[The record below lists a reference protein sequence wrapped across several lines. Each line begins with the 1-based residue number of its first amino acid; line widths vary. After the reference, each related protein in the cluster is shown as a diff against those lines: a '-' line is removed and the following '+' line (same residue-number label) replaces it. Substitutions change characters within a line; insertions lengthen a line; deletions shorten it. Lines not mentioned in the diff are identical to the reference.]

1 MIMKKTLV
9 LFSLFL
15 ISSCQWFDQKVPD
28 KDELVNK
35 RLEEINWKEV
45 SSYPS
50 IADCDEITDKEQQK
64 ECFFESM
71 IKLVQEKLDA
81 DTIAVLYPE
90 LDTINVKVTV
100 FADSRLEFEPRF
112 EQDSVTYNKAVIDS
126 ILKSRLVNFPQ
137 IEPAQKVGIPVTTQ
151 FSLPVILNVE

>member
-1 MIMKKTLV
+1 MKKTLV

-28 KDELVNK
+28 KEELVNK

-50 IADCDEITDKEQQK
+50 IADCDAITDKEQQK

-71 IKLVQEKLDA
+71 IRLVQEKLDA

-90 LDTINVKVTV
+90 LDTISVQVTV

-112 EQDSVTYNKAVIDS
+112 EQDSVSYNKAVIDS
-126 ILKSRLVNFPQ
+126 ILKSRLVDFPQ
-137 IEPAQKVGIPVTTQ
+137 IEPAQKEGIPVTTQ
-151 FSLPVILNVE
+151 FTLPVILNVE